1 MCIHFSLSS
10 YMIASS
16 SEANVGFDLQ
26 KAAALLLITSAAP
39 NKTMIQSRLFVTS
52 AQTNSNQVRLI
63 ANRPLRVGDR
73 TDIHL

>member
-26 KAAALLLITSAAP
+26 MEAALLFTSAAA

-63 ANRPLRVGDR
+63 ANRPL
-73 TDIHL
+73 